1 MSGRKPIPTNLKIVK
16 GTAQP
21 CRILKDEAKP
31 KADAVRMPAG
41 LSDDAK
47 KQWKI
52 AAKHLTAAGLLT
64 NLDTFALAMYCEVFA
79 RWTYAN
85 DQIKKFGPIVKAPSG
100 YPVQSPFLQ
109 IANKSFDQMTK
120 MLVEFGMTPSSR
132 SRVAGAGPAVEEDDG
147 DPLR

>member
-1 MSGRKPIPTNLKIVK
+1 MTAGRKPIPTKLKIVK

-21 CRILKDEAKP
+21 CRIIKDEAKP
-31 KADAVRMPAG
+31 KSDAVRMPAG

-109 IANKSFDQMTK
+109 IANKSFR
-120 MLVEFGMTPSSR
+120 P
-132 SRVAGAGPAVEEDDG
+132 DDKNAHG
-147 DPLR
+147 IRDDPQQPYKSIGQP

>member
-21 CRILKDEAKP
+21 CRILKDEPKP

-132 SRVAGAGPAVEEDDG
+132 SRVAGAGPADDEDDG

>member
-47 KQWKI
+47 KQWKLV
-52 AAKHLTAAGLLT
+52 AKQLTAAGLLT
-64 NLDTFALAMYCEVFA
+64 NLDTFALAMYCEVFG
-79 RWTYAN
+79 RWSYAN
-85 DQIKKFGPIVKAPSG
+85 DQIKENGPIVTAPSG

>member
-1 MSGRKPIPTNLKIVK
+1 MTAGRKPIPTKLKIVK

-21 CRILKDEAKP
+21 CRIIKDEAKP
-31 KADAVRMPAG
+31 KSDAVRMPAG

-100 YPVQSPFLQ
+100 YPVQSPFFTNRKQ
-109 IANKSFDQMTK
+109 VVRPDDKNAHGIRDDPQQSYKSIGQ
-120 MLVEFGMTPSSR
+120 P
-132 SRVAGAGPAVEEDDG
+132 
-147 DPLR
+147 